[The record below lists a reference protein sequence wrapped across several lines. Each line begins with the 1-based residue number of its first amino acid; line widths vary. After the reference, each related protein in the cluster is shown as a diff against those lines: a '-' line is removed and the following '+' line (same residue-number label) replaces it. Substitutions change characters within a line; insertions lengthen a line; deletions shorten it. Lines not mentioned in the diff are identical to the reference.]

1 MAKRSLFW
9 GQASGKLGET
19 VLYRA
24 GGEQRTRT
32 YVAKIKNPRT
42 LAQVENRL
50 SMSNFAQTYRNL
62 KQILSVSFP
71 NRTTAQ
77 SGFNAFVKAN
87 KSVNSPVLTPEAAK
101 QGLCVPYGMLMSEG
115 YINTWGTP
123 QIREIN
129 GGFNVGFDFTNA
141 KTAEEILTA
150 MGNGSTV
157 SDMTKVEDLL
167 AGAGIPRDAMITIIK
182 ADYKDTGYLVDY
194 TSVKMNEVGSHRGW
208 ANGHFEMEK
217 SADGKLITFGWHVL
231 QADAAESIYTVIISW
246 KDAAGK
252 LQITSS
258 RMVCTEDAAEYAEQ
272 FVKGGE
278 YYEDTLEFYGYNEGS
293 VLG

>member
-32 YVAKIKNPRT
+32 YVAKIKNPKT
-42 LAQVENRL
+42 LPQVENRL

-62 KQILSVSFP
+62 KSILSVSFP

-87 KSVNSPVLTPEAAK
+87 KSINSPVLTPDAAK

-115 YINTWGTP
+115 YINTWGSVE
-123 QIREIN
+123 IREIN

-150 MGNGSTV
+150 MGSGSTV
-157 SDMTKVEDLL
+157 SNMTQVVELL
-167 AGAGIPRDAMITIIK
+167 AGAGIPRDAQITIIK

-194 TSVKMNEVGSHRGW
+194 TSVKMSDIASHRGW
-208 ANGHFEMEK
+208 ANGHFELEK
-217 SADGKLITFGWHVL
+217 SADGQLITFGWHIL
-231 QADAAESIYTVIISW
+231 EEDAEESIYTVIISW
-246 KDAAGK
+246 KDANGK
-252 LQITSS
+252 LNVTSS
-258 RMVCTEDAAEYAEQ
+258 RMVCTEEAAEYAEQ
-272 FVKGGE
+272 FTKGGE
-278 YYEDTLEFYGYNEGS
+278 YYEDTLNFYGYNEGS

>member
-32 YVAKIKNPRT
+32 YIAKIKNPKT

-62 KQILSVSFP
+62 KSILSVSFP

-87 KSVNSPVLTPEAAK
+87 KSINSPVLTPDAAK

-115 YINTWGTP
+115 YINTWGNV

-129 GGFNVGFDFTNA
+129 SGYNVGFDFTNA
-141 KTAEEILTA
+141 RTAEEILTA
-150 MGNGSTV
+150 MGTGSSVSNGSQI
-157 SDMTKVEDLL
+157 VELL

-182 ADYKDTGYLVDY
+182 ADYKDTGYSVDY
-194 TSVKMNEVGSHRGW
+194 TSVKMSDIASHRGW
-208 ANGHFEMEK
+208 ADGFFTIEK
-217 SADGKLITFGWHVL
+217 NTDGDLITFGWHVRE
-231 QADAAESIYTVIISW
+231 ADAAESIYTVIISW
-246 KDAAGK
+246 KDANGK
-252 LQITSS
+252 LNVTSS
-258 RMVCTEDAAEYAEQ
+258 RMVCTEDAAEYAQQ

-278 YYEDTLEFYGYNEGS
+278 FYEDTLNFYGYNEGS